1 MQTYNTRHLTARDHR
16 LVDALQADPRYRRLA
31 DILRPPAPTPT
42 PAKAA
47 PQASPEPVTK
57 PVPKGKS
64 EAD

>member
-31 DILRPPAPTPT
+31 DLLRPPATT
-42 PAKAA
+42 KAA
-47 PQASPEPVTK
+47 PQPSPEPVAK
-57 PVPKGKS
+57 PVPKGKA